1 LTFQA
6 PKRTKLKIVATR
18 DNNELTQTF
27 TQVKTHNASAPVRPV
42 SCTGQTG
49 QAGMLGM
56 NNTCGSTPPNPT
68 PDLPNLSTVFH
79 KTLGIVGTPHGH
91 SIAKIW
97 STKTCQNERNRRN
110 PTKNAS
116 NPRAKKIPKIEP
128 FCSQIWEGNQRGK
141 NHEGFKHTPPPNPKD
156 KGLEIATRKSPRKG
170 SEITKRT
177 NGKDTS

>member
-1 LTFQA
+1 LTFQV

-27 TQVKTHNASAPVRPV
+27 TQGKTHNASAPVRPV

-141 NHEGFKHTPPPNPKD
+141 NHEGFKHTPPPNPKE
-156 KGLEIATRKSPRKG
+156 KGLEIATRKSPKKG